1 MSKLETNTIDTVSG
15 TSTLQVGSTNTST
28 ITLGVSGDT
37 INVPS
42 GVTIANS
49 GTATGFGGA
58 NTPTFLAKLS
68 ADQTLSNQAY
78 TKANFNT
85 EVFDPQ
91 STYDNSTNYRFTPG
105 VAGKYFIYGQADFE
119 GSDIT
124 ANWIIIRKNGSNL
137 WGSHHDA
144 SGHTYTTQYIGVTD
158 IASATDYYEIFVY
171 LDTSGTPK
179 LKANFGSP
187 LDVSFFGAYKIIEK
201 NKLWQTEH

>member
-187 LDVSFFGAYKIIEK
+187 LDVSFFGAYKIIE
-201 NKLWQTEH
+201 

>member
-1 MSKLETNTIDTVSG
+1 MTSILKADTIQDTDGNNIINENSNTI
-15 TSTLQVGSTNTST
+15 T
-28 ITLGVSGDT
+28 IGASGDT
-37 INVPS
+37 TNI
-42 GVTIANS
+42 I
-49 GTATGFGGA
+49 GTLQNNGAAVGGA

-68 ADQTLSNQAY
+68 ADQTLSNATY

-105 VAGKYFIYGQADFE
+105 VAGKYFIYGQADLE

-124 ANWIIIRKNGSNL
+124 ANWIIIKKNGSNL

-179 LKANFGSP
+179 LKADFGGS
-187 LDVSFFGAYKIIEK
+187 DVSFFGAYKIIE
-201 NKLWQTEH
+201 